1 MGGVIQRDRS
11 LIIEPITLDGFISGL
26 NFPGTP
32 LSHPGGNA
40 SAEVSLAPVS

>member
-1 MGGVIQRDRS
+1 MQRGRR
-11 LIIEPITLDGFISGL
+11 LIVELITVDGFISGL

-40 SAEVSLAPVS
+40 SAEVSLAPAS